1 MLRLFLGH
9 SIHRSNLDGSKVILR
24 LFLGYKYQIVLRSN
38 LGGSFC
44 HTFCGS
50 NLDLVLAMPDQ
61 PLLEYPETVS
71 AALDLRDS
79 DPALD
84 KHADDE
90 EEVDDEE
97 FENLRPMY

>member
-1 MLRLFLGH
+1 
-9 SIHRSNLDGSKVILR
+9 
-24 LFLGYKYQIVLRSN
+24 
-38 LGGSFC
+38 
-44 HTFCGS
+44 
-50 NLDLVLAMPDQ
+50 MPDQ